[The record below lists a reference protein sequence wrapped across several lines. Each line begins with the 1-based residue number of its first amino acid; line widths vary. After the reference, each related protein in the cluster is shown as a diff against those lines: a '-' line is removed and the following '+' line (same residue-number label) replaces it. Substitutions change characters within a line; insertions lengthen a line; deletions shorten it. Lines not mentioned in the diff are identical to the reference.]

1 MSIVSNTGP
10 LIALAKADR
19 MDLLPELYG
28 TVHIPPAVH
37 RELLGKTGPE
47 ADRLDVALAAW
58 LKVAD
63 RVEPSSEVEGTLQ
76 AIDAGEREAI
86 LLAQRLGLTVILD
99 DRLGREAARR
109 LGLPVT
115 GTVGVII
122 EAKRAGLVP
131 AVRPVLE
138 AIQVQGYWLSDALI
152 DLAALLAGD

>member
-63 RVEPSSEVEGTLQ
+63 RVEPASEVESALQ

-99 DRLGREAARR
+99 DRLGSGSAPP
-109 LGLPVT
+109 GP
-115 GTVGVII
+115 
-122 EAKRAGLVP
+122 
-131 AVRPVLE
+131 
-138 AIQVQGYWLSDALI
+138 
-152 DLAALLAGD
+152 AGDRHGGRDHRSQAGRTRPSGSTGAGSHTGAGILAIRRAY